1 MAKKVKKLKKE
12 ELELLNKQQ
21 ADIGEMLKSLGILDV
36 QKMNL
41 HSRVKIL
48 SDEIESTKKDLEDK
62 YGSVNIDLST
72 GEITPIEKEK
82 ELEVVE

>member
-12 ELELLNKQQ
+12 QLELLNKQQ
-21 ADIGEMLKSLGILDV
+21 SDIGEMLKSLGILDV

-48 SDEIESTKKDLEDK
+48 SDEIESTKKELENE

-72 GEITPIEKEK
+72 GVITPIEKENA
-82 ELEVVE
+82 E

>member
-12 ELELLNKQQ
+12 QLELLNKQQ
-21 ADIGEMLKSLGILDV
+21 SDIGEMLKSLGILDV

-48 SDEIESTKKDLEDK
+48 SDEIESTKKELEDE

-72 GEITPIEKEK
+72 GVITPIEK
-82 ELEVVE
+82 

>member
-12 ELELLNKQQ
+12 QLELLNKQQ
-21 ADIGEMLKSLGILDV
+21 SDIGEMLKSLGILDV

-48 SDEIESTKKDLEDK
+48 SDEIESTKKELEDE

-72 GEITPIEKEK
+72 GVITPIEKENA
-82 ELEVVE
+82 E

>member
-41 HSRVKIL
+41 LSRVKIL

-72 GEITPIEKEK
+72 GEITPIEKQNAE
-82 ELEVVE
+82 

>member
-1 MAKKVKKLKKE
+1 MAKKAKKIKKE
-12 ELELLNKQQ
+12 QLELLNKQQ
-21 ADIGEMLKSLGILDV
+21 SDISEMLKSLGILDV

-48 SDEIESTKKDLEDK
+48 SDEIESTKKELEDE

-72 GEITPIEKEK
+72 GVITPIEKQNAK
-82 ELEVVE
+82 

>member
-41 HSRVKIL
+41 HSRVNIL

-72 GEITPIEKEK
+72 GEITPIEKQNAE
-82 ELEVVE
+82 

>member
-12 ELELLNKQQ
+12 QLELLNKQQ
-21 ADIGEMLKSLGILDV
+21 SDIGEMLKSLGILDV

-48 SDEIESTKKDLEDK
+48 SDEIESTKKELEDE

-72 GEITPIEKEK
+72 GVITPIEKQNA
-82 ELEVVE
+82 

>member
-72 GEITPIEKEK
+72 GEITPIEKENA
-82 ELEVVE
+82 

>member
-41 HSRVKIL
+41 HSRAIV
-48 SDEIESTKKDLEDK
+48 
-62 YGSVNIDLST
+62 T
-72 GEITPIEKEK
+72 GKQF
-82 ELEVVE
+82 

>member
-12 ELELLNKQQ
+12 QLELLNKQQ
-21 ADIGEMLKSLGILDV
+21 SDIGEMLKSLGILDV

-48 SDEIESTKKDLEDK
+48 SDEIESTKKELENE
-62 YGSVNIDLST
+62 YGSINIDLST
-72 GEITPIEKEK
+72 GVITPIEKEND
-82 ELEVVE
+82 E

>member
-72 GEITPIEKEK
+72 GEITPIEKQNAE
-82 ELEVVE
+82 

>member
-12 ELELLNKQQ
+12 QLELLNKQQ
-21 ADIGEMLKSLGILDV
+21 SDIGEMLKSLGILDV

-48 SDEIESTKKDLEDK
+48 SDEIESTKKELENE
-62 YGSVNIDLST
+62 YGSINIDLST
-72 GEITPIEKEK
+72 GIITPIEKENA
-82 ELEVVE
+82 E

>member
-1 MAKKVKKLKKE
+1 MAKKAKKIKKE
-12 ELELLNKQQ
+12 QLELLNKQQ
-21 ADIGEMLKSLGILDV
+21 SDIGEMLKSLGILDV

-48 SDEIESTKKDLEDK
+48 SDEIESTKKELEDE

-72 GEITPIEKEK
+72 GVITPIEKQNA
-82 ELEVVE
+82 

>member
-12 ELELLNKQQ
+12 QLELLNKQQ

-48 SDEIESTKKDLEDK
+48 SDEIESTKKELEDE

-72 GEITPIEKEK
+72 GEITPIEKQNAE
-82 ELEVVE
+82 

>member
-12 ELELLNKQQ
+12 QLELLNKQQ
-21 ADIGEMLKSLGILDV
+21 SDIGEMLKSLGILDV

-72 GEITPIEKEK
+72 GEITPIEKENA
-82 ELEVVE
+82 

>member
-12 ELELLNKQQ
+12 QLELLNKQQ
-21 ADIGEMLKSLGILDV
+21 SDIGEMLKSLGVLDV

-48 SDEIESTKKDLEDK
+48 SDEIESTKKELEDE

-72 GEITPIEKEK
+72 GVITPIEKENA
-82 ELEVVE
+82 E

>member
-1 MAKKVKKLKKE
+1 MAKKAKKIKKE
-12 ELELLNKQQ
+12 QLELLNKQES
-21 ADIGEMLKSLGILDV
+21 DISEMLKSLGILDV

-48 SDEIESTKKDLEDK
+48 SDEIESTKKELEDE

-72 GEITPIEKEK
+72 GVITPIEKQNAK
-82 ELEVVE
+82 